1 MATNCPWAKVSN
13 ETSTSL
19 QDVMSEQ
26 LASDIEAK
34 ENGRTKEGPKAMSDE
49 EMAKLLNEDTSDDL
63 VIAQMLQMQVCS
75 TSYILQHFRHIVYS
89 LFSASQTM
97 QFDKEYDQALGV
109 EETHRN
115 GGSKVTVSL
124 SKYKLVPENPIWD
137 DSDDDDETLA
147 AYLALDEDKRHIDW
161 YDD

>member
-1 MATNCPWAKVSN
+1 
-13 ETSTSL
+13 
-19 QDVMSEQ
+19 
-26 LASDIEAK
+26 
-34 ENGRTKEGPKAMSDE
+34 
-49 EMAKLLNEDTSDDL
+49 
-63 VIAQMLQMQVCS
+63 
-75 TSYILQHFRHIVYS
+75 
-89 LFSASQTM
+89 M

-161 YDD
+161 YIDYWDYFWLVRSQYTWLISFQLWNCWKRT

>member
-13 ETSTSL
+13 ETTSL
-19 QDVMSEQ
+19 ETVMSEQ

-34 ENGRTKEGPKAMSDE
+34 ENGRINEGPKSMSDE
-49 EMAKLLNEDTSDDL
+49 ELAKLLNEDTSDDL
-63 VIAQMLQMQVCS
+63 VIAQMLQMQVCLS
-75 TSYILQHFRHIVYS
+75 IIQPHA
-89 LFSASQTM
+89 SAFYTPFLM

-109 EETHRN
+109 EETHKN

-137 DSDDDDETLA
+137 DSDDDDEALA
-147 AYLALDEDKRHIDW
+147 AYLDLDEEKRHIDW

>member
-1 MATNCPWAKVSN
+1 MFN
-13 ETSTSL
+13 L
-19 QDVMSEQ
+19 
-26 LASDIEAK
+26 
-34 ENGRTKEGPKAMSDE
+34 
-49 EMAKLLNEDTSDDL
+49 
-63 VIAQMLQMQVCS
+63 
-75 TSYILQHFRHIVYS
+75 ILQHFRHIAYS
-89 LFSASQTM
+89 LFSTSQTM

-161 YDD
+161 YIDY

>member
-1 MATNCPWAKVSN
+1 MLESEASKSSDNDSEASENDSENDEENFSPTDEFMDFVDDGNTT
-13 ETSTSL
+13 TSTSL

-75 TSYILQHFRHIVYS
+75 TSYFSILY
-89 LFSASQTM
+89 T
-97 QFDKEYDQALGV
+97 
-109 EETHRN
+109 
-115 GGSKVTVSL
+115 
-124 SKYKLVPENPIWD
+124 
-137 DSDDDDETLA
+137 
-147 AYLALDEDKRHIDW
+147 
-161 YDD
+161 

>member
-34 ENGRTKEGPKAMSDE
+34 ENGRTKESPKAMSDE

-75 TSYILQHFRHIVYS
+75 TSYFSILY
-89 LFSASQTM
+89 T
-97 QFDKEYDQALGV
+97 
-109 EETHRN
+109 
-115 GGSKVTVSL
+115 
-124 SKYKLVPENPIWD
+124 
-137 DSDDDDETLA
+137 
-147 AYLALDEDKRHIDW
+147 
-161 YDD
+161 